1 MMPPSTSS
9 EGNRLLAAG
18 LFQQAAAS
26 FEAALKNDPADA
38 RCLLGL
44 AKAYVQLK
52 MEDLA
57 LQTLEALLKLKP
69 DHLEAKSQR
78 GGIMLRKGDPAG
90 AVELQAA
97 AADRRAGYE
106 EHYAYGTYLLTQ
118 NQDAQALKEFESC
131 ARIEGRDVRA
141 FNALGTLAM
150 RRKEYVAAVNHFL
163 KATQLASPKDP
174 FPHLFLA
181 RAYRFNNQGTQ
192 SAGAYLE
199 ALNRGR
205 DDNLLEEAYQ
215 ACIVVSELDTALK
228 VVLMARESKPQ
239 DAKYSRWMDEVM
251 NRLKSRGAKKAG
263 GTAYDEGD
271 ASAISVDK
279 EVQIANDLLNRNPPT
294 PPQIA
299 KEAMVHLDRV
309 LRINAKHS
317 QALILFATCQYLLG
331 DYEAA
336 FTSGNKALAAAEEMA
351 EEFAKKVWKESS
363 QLLLDR
369 MVSALKKKGKPLP
382 KSARR

>member
-1 MMPPSTSS
+1 MPPSTSS

-18 LFQQAAAS
+18 MYQEAIAS

-44 AKAYVQLK
+44 AKAFIAQK
-52 MEDLA
+52 HDDQA
-57 LQTLEALLKLKP
+57 LQTLDALMKVKP
-69 DHLEAKSQR
+69 DHLEARSQR
-78 GGIMLRKGDPAG
+78 AGILVRKGDPAG
-90 AVELQAA
+90 PAELAA
-97 AADRRAGYE
+97 AAGDRRSGYE
-106 EHYAYGTYLLTQ
+106 EHYAYGTYLLGQ
-118 NQDAQALKEFESC
+118 NQDDKALKEFEAC
-131 ARIEGRDVRA
+131 ARIEGRDARA

-150 RRKEYVAAVNHFL
+150 RRKDYVAAVNHFL
-163 KATQLASPKDP
+163 KATQLAAPKDP
-174 FPHLFLA
+174 FPFLFLA
-181 RAYRFNNQGTQ
+181 RAYRFNGQGTQ

-199 ALNRGR
+199 ALNRYR

-251 NRLKSRGAKKAG
+251 NRLKARGAKKTGAP
-263 GTAYDEGD
+263 AYDEGD

-294 PPQIA
+294 PPPIA

-309 LRINAKHS
+309 LRINAK
-317 QALILFATCQYLLG
+317 
-331 DYEAA
+331 
-336 FTSGNKALAAAEEMA
+336 
-351 EEFAKKVWKESS
+351 
-363 QLLLDR
+363 
-369 MVSALKKKGKPLP
+369 
-382 KSARR
+382 